1 MQIHAFLIQFVVF
14 FKYVYAYISLCKS
27 YKFVT
32 HSDRQTPPDGTNTC
46 IFEPLRKWKT
56 KSHHISHLRMWGH
69 GVLYDLFLLSLLALW
84 FLILLWQYYM

>member
-1 MQIHAFLIQFVVF
+1 MQIHAFLTQFVVF

-46 IFEPLRKWKT
+46 IFEPLRKWKN
-56 KSHHISHLRMWGH
+56 KISPHFTFADVGH